1 MNADVLS
8 ARGDCQLPDHEG
20 TGRAASMCDI
30 QYQIAQNFQRDR
42 RHVA

>member
-30 QYQIAQNFQRDR
+30 QCQIAQNFQRDS